1 MSNILK
7 RPMFRRGGE
16 VGGGIMS
23 GIRQN
28 YEVGG
33 TAKER
38 LMKAFEEYPVQGVD
52 PLSQFLIQG
61 GLNLM
66 SATPR
71 GGVLATAAEAF
82 KEPTAGLFK
91 GLGAEQR
98 AKREIALAGEQID
111 VESDLARQLA
121 EIKATTES
129 GLLDDYSD
137 QRAYETAMEER
148 ISSKNTLASYE
159 KPNLYQKFPEE
170 TAEYDYLIK
179 RNLRN
184 QASTNPKAAEI
195 YQNSKYLKYD
205 DKKGIF
211 LYDYLLPGTY
221 YYNPEEKVFITR
233 VPKTETE
240 EGGLFKVNPFN
251 FTMEKLPNQ

>member
-1 MSNILK
+1 MSKILK

-33 TAKER
+33 TARER

-91 GLGAEQR
+91 GLGTEQR

-111 VESDLARQLA
+111 KQLA
-121 EIKATTES
+121 EIKNKTKDYFAAQTPEEQFEVLFKGYSES
-129 GLLDDYSD
+129 NIPAIKTGARNLAAFEVKAKELGKDYTQLGFTYNNKAKD
-137 QRAYETAMEER
+137 YVPRWDAIPVGAITFNPKTNLAYQR
-148 ISSKNTLASYE
+148 ISRDTDTAKDYIPLNPNTFQPLE
-159 KPNLYQKFPEE
+159 
-170 TAEYDYLIK
+170 
-179 RNLRN
+179 
-184 QASTNPKAAEI
+184 
-195 YQNSKYLKYD
+195 
-205 DKKGIF
+205 
-211 LYDYLLPGTY
+211 
-221 YYNPEEKVFITR
+221 
-233 VPKTETE
+233 
-240 EGGLFKVNPFN
+240 
-251 FTMEKLPNQ
+251 

>member
-1 MSNILK
+1 MSKILK

-33 TAKER
+33 TARER

-91 GLGAEQR
+91 GLGTEQR

-111 VESDLARQLA
+111 VESDLAKQLA
-121 EIKATTES
+121 RIKAKDKDVYAAQ
-129 GLLDDYSD
+129 L
-137 QRAYETAMEER
+137 YETQV
-148 ISSKNTLASYE
+148 E
-159 KPNLYQKFPEE
+159 KMRDNLV
-170 TAEYDYLIK
+170 D
-179 RNLRN
+179 
-184 QASTNPKAAEI
+184 AAEARI
-195 YQNSKYLKYD
+195 ISKFKGAKADDISRKTTDFIMQAPSSLKSNLIDIDYVD
-205 DKKGIF
+205 VGKKGVSQYVPDLANVQVGQIF
-211 LYDYLLPGTY
+211 YDATLGQW
-221 YYNPEEKVFITR
+221 KKR
-233 VPKTETE
+233 VG
-240 EGGLFKVNPFN
+240 EGQGRLDFVTLDSYSGYK
-251 FTMEKLPNQ
+251 EIEIDQ

>member
-1 MSNILK
+1 MSKILK

-38 LMKAFEEYPVQGVD
+38 LTKAFEEYPVQGVD

-91 GLGAEQR
+91 GIGADQR
-98 AKREIALAGEQID
+98 AKREIALAGEQLDI
-111 VESDLARQLA
+111 EQEQAEKLAR
-121 EIKATTES
+121 IKAANKDVYAAQ
-129 GLLDDYSD
+129 L
-137 QRAYETAMEER
+137 YETQV
-148 ISSKNTLASYE
+148 E
-159 KPNLYQKFPEE
+159 KMRDNLV
-170 TAEYDYLIK
+170 
-179 RNLRN
+179 
-184 QASTNPKAAEI
+184 SAAEARI
-195 YQNSKYLKYD
+195 VSKFKGAKADDISRKTTDFIMQAPSNLKANLIEIDYVD
-205 DKKGIF
+205 VGKKGVSQYVPDLSNVQVGQIF
-211 LYDYLLPGTY
+211 YDATLGQW
-221 YYNPEEKVFITR
+221 KKR
-233 VPKTETE
+233 VG
-240 EGGLFKVNPFN
+240 EGQGRLDFVTLDPYSGYK
-251 FTMEKLPNQ
+251 EIEIDQ

>member
-1 MSNILK
+1 
-7 RPMFRRGGE
+7 MFRRGGE

-33 TAKER
+33 TARER

-91 GLGAEQR
+91 GLGTEQR

-111 VESDLARQLA
+111 VESDLAKQLA
-121 EIKATTES
+121 RIKAKDKDVYAAQ
-129 GLLDDYSD
+129 L
-137 QRAYETAMEER
+137 YETQV
-148 ISSKNTLASYE
+148 E
-159 KPNLYQKFPEE
+159 KMRDNLV
-170 TAEYDYLIK
+170 D
-179 RNLRN
+179 
-184 QASTNPKAAEI
+184 AAEARI
-195 YQNSKYLKYD
+195 ISKFKGAKADDISRKTTDFIMQAPSSLKSNLIDIDYVD
-205 DKKGIF
+205 VGKKGVSQYVPDLANVQVGQIF
-211 LYDYLLPGTY
+211 YDATLGQW
-221 YYNPEEKVFITR
+221 KKR
-233 VPKTETE
+233 VG
-240 EGGLFKVNPFN
+240 EGQGRLDFVTLDSYSGYK
-251 FTMEKLPNQ
+251 EIEIDQ